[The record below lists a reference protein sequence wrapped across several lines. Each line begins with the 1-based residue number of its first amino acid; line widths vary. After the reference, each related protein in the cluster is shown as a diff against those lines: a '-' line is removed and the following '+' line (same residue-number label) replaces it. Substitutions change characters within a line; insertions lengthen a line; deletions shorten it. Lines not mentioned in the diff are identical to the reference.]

1 MKKQSISAAEFDEKF
16 EENENLNEFLD
27 LENSTRPGQKPR
39 RVSVDFPE
47 WMVQELD
54 RVARNLGITR
64 KSVIKVFISE
74 KLKKLV

>member
-1 MKKQSISAAEFDEKF
+1 MKKKSISAAEFDEKF
-16 EENENLNEFLD
+16 EEDENLNEFLD
-27 LENSTRPGQKPR
+27 LENRTRPGQKPR

-64 KSVIKVFISE
+64 QSVIKVFISE
-74 KLKKLV
+74 KLKKTV

>member
-1 MKKQSISAAEFDEKF
+1 MKRKFITSAEFDEKF

-27 LENSTRPGQKPR
+27 LRNSTRPGQKPK

-47 WMVQELD
+47 WMVKELD

-64 KSVIKVFISE
+64 QSVIKIFISE
-74 KLKKLV
+74 KLKKTV

>member
-1 MKKQSISAAEFDEKF
+1 MKKKPITAAEFDEKF
-16 EENENLNEFLD
+16 EENENLNKFLD
-27 LENSTRPGQKPR
+27 FENSTRPGQKPR

-64 KSVIKVFISE
+64 QSVIKVFISE
-74 KLKKLV
+74 KLKKPV